1 MQLSNLGKKKI
12 QAMTAFLMNCKIS
25 INKEEK
31 YELHG
36 EELLLLIFLNQGFI
50 RIIQAF

>member
-1 MQLSNLGKKKI
+1 MS
-12 QAMTAFLMNCKIS
+12 CKIA

-36 EELLLLIFLNQGFI
+36 EELLFSFFNKDFFFFL

>member
-1 MQLSNLGKKKI
+1 MS
-12 QAMTAFLMNCKIS
+12 CKIA

-36 EELLLLIFLNQGFI
+36 EELLLLIFFFLTMDFL